1 MKKFIAYEPVAYEP
15 NRYPCVLNFH
25 CSEEL
30 HSYLKSMAN
39 KERCSINL
47 VARRLLED
55 ALEAMHRAEARKTN
69 KELNTEYHSNCRKY
83 SAQNPP
89 I

>member
-55 ALEAMHRAEARKTN
+55 ALQAMNRASARQMN
-69 KELNTEYHSNCRKY
+69 KELNTEYHLDRRKN

-89 I
+89 T